1 MTIGWIDTFVYDG
14 KVLNDK
20 PNPIKVQE
28 NETEVPKEETK
39 VPQEESKV
47 PDVHSTHVS
56 SKETEV
62 AA

>member
-28 NETEVPKEETK
+28 DETEVPKKEAK
-39 VPQEESKV
+39 VPEEKAKV
-47 PDVHSTHVS
+47 PDVHATEVG

-62 AA
+62 TA